1 MDSFENEGF
10 WRFYF
15 TSPLRM
21 LITIPLFL
29 IIGVN
34 LVYHMVLGPFF
45 YIDFFLGFGD
55 TNPIL
60 WFILF
65 FVSPFQWA
73 IYGIPITIA
82 TIPLVALPLLWHT
95 PKIWGIAKIV
105 IFVVG
110 MTIATVVA
118 NLATL
123 MGFGLINALGGARLS
138 LWWAELWGVMY

>member
-1 MDSFENEGF
+1 MESLENQGF

-29 IIGVN
+29 IISFN
-34 LVYHMVLGPFF
+34 LFYHIVLGPLF
-45 YIDFFLGFGD
+45 YIDFFLGIGN
-55 TNPIL
+55 TNLIL
-60 WFILF
+60 WLILF
-65 FVSPFQWA
+65 FASPFQWM

-82 TIPLVALPLLWHT
+82 TIPLVGLPLLWHA
-95 PKIWGIAKIV
+95 PNIWGIAKII

-110 MTIATVVA
+110 FSIAIAVS

-123 MGFGLINALGGARLS
+123 IGFALMDALGGPKLS
-138 LWWAELWGVMY
+138 LWWAELWGVIS